1 MAIVADAGQVID
13 VQVLAIVTDAGQ
25 SRHSPSFGHRSRCSN
40 SGYSSHFFFSHLM
53 FKIKPQR
60 PRSIVGFVGTY
71 RDKSYKHSR
80 DNSYKS
86 YKMIN

>member
-40 SGYSSHFFFSHLM
+40 SGYSSHLM